1 MLYLCIYSFCPS
13 SSHSLEAFLVHQ
25 VKGVLDKE
33 EVLRAKNNGWLF
45 ACHVV
50 VGTPQCLA
58 ELATPP
64 EAFPLA
70 ACLRALA
77 VDEVDAYP
85 KVHLSP
91 APMC

>member
-1 MLYLCIYSFCPS
+1 M
-13 SSHSLEAFLVHQ
+13 
-25 VKGVLDKE
+25 KGVLDKE

-45 ACHVV
+45 ASHVV

-64 EAFPLA
+64 NAFPLT
-70 ACLRALA
+70 ACLRAFA

-85 KVHLSP
+85 KVCKMQSV
-91 APMC
+91 